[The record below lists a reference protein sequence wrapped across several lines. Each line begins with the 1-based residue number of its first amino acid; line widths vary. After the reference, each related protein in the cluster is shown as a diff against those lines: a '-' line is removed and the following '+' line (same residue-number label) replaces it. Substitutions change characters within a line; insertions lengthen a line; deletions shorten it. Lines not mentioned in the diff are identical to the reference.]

1 MRRFFALCLLASALT
16 AGDPLQLKTL
26 TVRTLPAESY
36 GQMKKGGGSDQFSWA
51 WKDPSFKGSEG
62 FRLDEL
68 RYVADER
75 NGHLQT
81 YLRDQLANEERRS
94 GGYAL
99 NLAVTYYTVDSIG
112 PQIILEGTLS
122 NGGKP
127 VARFVESLI
136 LDPGVSPLRLVD
148 GFMRDFSNF
157 RM

>member
-1 MRRFFALCLLASALT
+1 MHRLFLLLFVTSTLV
-16 AGDPLQLKTL
+16 AGDPLLLKTL
-26 TVRTLPAESY
+26 TVRTLPADSY
-36 GQMKKGGGSDQFSWA
+36 GQMKKGKGSDQFSWA

-62 FRLDEL
+62 FHLEEL

-75 NGHLQT
+75 NGRVQS
-81 YLRDQLANEERRS
+81 YLRDQLTNEERRS

-99 NLAVTYYTVDSIG
+99 TIAVTYYTVDSVG
-112 PQIILEGTLS
+112 PQMILEGTLS

-136 LDPGVSPLRLVD
+136 LDRGEDPAHLVD